1 MKLEKLLQ
9 ENKSAI
15 VDRWL
20 DLILETYPAD
30 TRRFLKRQKDPF
42 ANPVGTTISK
52 EIDALYMAFL
62 QGIDSER
69 ISPILDRIIRI
80 RAIQEFTPSQAV
92 AFVFLLKNA
101 VRENLG
107 TEIRDNRLSEALLV
121 MESRVDEMALLA
133 FDVFM
138 KCREKIFEIRANEA
152 KNQVSRLLQRAGI
165 VSEIPRK
172 EPVSEEGNMP

>member
-1 MKLEKLLQ
+1 MKLETLLE

-30 TRRFLKRQKDPF
+30 SRRFLKRQKDQF

-52 EIDALYMAFL
+52 EIDALYLAFL

-92 AFVFLLKNA
+92 AFVFLLKKA
-101 VRENLG
+101 VREKLG
-107 TEIRDNRLSEALLV
+107 TEIRDSRLSEAV
-121 MESRVDEMALLA
+121 PAMESRIDDMALLA

-165 VSEIPRK
+165 VSEIERK
-172 EPVSEEGNMP
+172 EPVNNEGNMP